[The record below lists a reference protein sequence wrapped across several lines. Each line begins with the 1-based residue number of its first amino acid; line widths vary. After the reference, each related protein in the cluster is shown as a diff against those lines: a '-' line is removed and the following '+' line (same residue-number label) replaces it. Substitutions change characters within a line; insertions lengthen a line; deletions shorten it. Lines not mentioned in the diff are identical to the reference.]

1 MYFYFNRIAYS
12 SCDFVN
18 KTKILQMHQ
27 EIKKIKELFDS
38 NINVMEY
45 FRNLTD
51 SRINNLET
59 IKISYDL
66 QAGTYIEA
74 YTNNVEFNVLY
85 TQAIASM
92 LEGFG
97 KVHSILEA
105 GVGEATTLAN
115 VVEKMKSKPSYVCGF
130 DISWSRVNYA
140 CAFARSKN
148 VTDNWLF
155 TGDLFNI
162 PLKDNSVDIVYTS
175 HSIEPNGGREKEA
188 IQELYRIASKY
199 LILLEPAYELASD
212 EAKARMEH
220 HGYVRGLKATAEQL
234 GYKVVEYRLFDYTI
248 NPLNPTGLL
257 IIEKDAAAAPV
268 MPQFVCPITG
278 GLLKRSGDCF
288 YGNESL
294 MAYPIIGGIPCLLA
308 ENGILASGFNK
319 PITL

>member
-1 MYFYFNRIAYS
+1 MYS
-12 SCDFVN
+12 
-18 KTKILQMHQ
+18 

-38 NINVMEY
+38 GANVMEY
-45 FRNLTD
+45 YRNQSN
-51 SRINNLET
+51 SRNNSIEA

-66 QAGTYIEA
+66 QAGTYIEG
-74 YTNNVEFNVLY
+74 YKNNVEFNVLY
-85 TQAIASM
+85 TKALAGV
-92 LEGFG
+92 LEGLG
-97 KVHSILEA
+97 QVDSILEA

-115 VVEKMKSKPSYVCGF
+115 VVEKMKIKPSYSCGF

-140 CAFARSKN
+140 RAFARSKKVN
-148 VTDNWLF
+148 DNWLF
-155 TGDLFNI
+155 TGDLFHV
-162 PLKDNSVDIVYTS
+162 PLKDNCVDIVYTS

-199 LILLEPAYELASD
+199 LVLLEPAYELASD

-220 HGYVRGLKATAEQL
+220 HGYVRGLKSTAEHL

-257 IIEKDAAAAPV
+257 IIEKDATAGPV
-268 MPQFVCPITG
+268 TPQFVCPITG
-278 GLLKRSGDCF
+278 GELERSGDCY

-294 MAYPIIGGIPCLLA
+294 MAYPIIGGVPCLLA

-319 PITL
+319 PISL